1 MNQTAGPN
9 GVSVGNFAAALFLA
23 VMWGVSIP
31 VTKLGLLTLPP
42 LTLTG
47 LRFLIAVPLMFLL
60 VAGRQGLPLRAFP
73 RVAALGVLGIGIGQV
88 AQSFGVAG
96 TSASIGTT
104 ISAAIPAFVV
114 VFAAIRL
121 RQPVTLIQG
130 IGIVAAFGGIALVA
144 AGRGD
149 GNSAATQTSLAG
161 AGLVL
166 LSTLTIAFYY
176 VWSVELSERY
186 GTVVVAAWST
196 LFGFLALAPFAV
208 WEALNTP
215 FALTAVG
222 IGSALYLGVM
232 VTVAGLFLWLYLL
245 RTLPARVAASV
256 QYLQPIVGVAVSALM
271 FGDQLGPLFI
281 FGVGLVLTGLT
292 LTVVNKRTA

>member
-1 MNQTAGPN
+1 MNQSAGPN

-31 VTKLGLLTLPP
+31 ITKLGLLTLPP

-60 VAGRQGLPLRAFP
+60 VWGKQGLPLGAFP

-96 TSASIGTT
+96 TSASVGTT

-121 RQPVTLIQG
+121 RQPVTLVQA
-130 IGIVAAFGGIALVA
+130 IGIVAAFGGIVLVA
-144 AGRGD
+144 TGRGD
-149 GNSAATQTSLAG
+149 ESSAATQTSLAG

-186 GTVVVAAWST
+186 GTVIVAAWST
-196 LFGFLALAPFAV
+196 LFGFLALAPFAA
-208 WEALNTP
+208 WEAVTTR
-215 FALTAVG
+215 FVLTAAGV
-222 IGSALYLGVM
+222 GSALYLGVM
-232 VTVAGLFLWLYLL
+232 VTVAGLFLWLHLL

-271 FGDQLGPLFI
+271 FGDRLGPLFI
-281 FGVGLVLTGLT
+281 VGVGLVLTGLT
-292 LTVVNKRTA
+292 LTVVNRRKA